1 MHISGPIPRDSDSAG
16 LHFEQALQFVL
27 YNSQRAI
34 PSCDA
39 EPWLWDHGASP
50 STSSLVEG
58 ILCAWHGGRDVGCDF
73 VFLLLIGLSLSGL
86 CLVLKAFP

>member
-16 LHFEQALQFVL
+16 LHFEQALQLVL
-27 YNSQRAI
+27 YSSQHAT

-39 EPWLWDHGASP
+39 EPWLWDRGASP
-50 STSSLVEG
+50 STSSLLEG
-58 ILCAWHGGRDVGCDF
+58 VLRAWHGGRDVGCDF
-73 VFLLLIGLSLSGL
+73 VFLFLIGLSLSGL